1 MRLTHPVSVTPA
13 TNSNTVKNR
22 FMGQEFAVFFFKRE
36 LDEFLK
42 DIDAEHEV
50 VAAQYEKLIANVKSG
65 FDGAVKLTR
74 ELVTAFRSHVD
85 ERRDEEEP
93 ETLRFV
99 PETYVSQQQWLECL
113 KGDLG
118 RFRFIVDTR
127 SLEKVNVRIRDRV
140 DPEVS
145 ESRVS
150 SISEYQINTTTRFR
164 KVFAAHCTRKSL
176 QRDAVSFFHKGEL
189 IDPNKSPVEL
199 NMKDGNITIEQRFIR
214 EPWSAKKLIK
224 VLERKYKFTFNDQ
237 EEIEEWDE
245 GLFETLG
252 EDALVFNYEGDF
264 ITECDDPEE
273 EGVEK
278 IYQFI
283 RKEAGW
289 SLDES
294 PSDMNAWVLYPT
306 KSIKYPLESLL

>member
-74 ELVTAFRSHVD
+74 ELVTAFRSHV

-93 ETLRFV
+93 ETLL
-99 PETYVSQQQWLECL
+99 PESYVSQQQWLECL

-252 EDALVFNYEGDF
+252 EHALVFNYEGDF

>member
-93 ETLRFV
+93 ETLL
-99 PETYVSQQQWLECL
+99 PESYVSQQQWLECL

-252 EDALVFNYEGDF
+252 EHALVFNYEGDF

>member
-22 FMGQEFAVFFFKRE
+22 IMGQEFAVFFFKRE

-93 ETLRFV
+93 ETLL
-99 PETYVSQQQWLECL
+99 PESYVSQQQWLECL

-199 NMKDGNITIEQRFIR
+199 DIKDGNITIEQRFIR

-306 KSIKYPLESLL
+306 KSIKYPLKSLL